1 VFSTFSQ
8 LVHNV
13 GTSRHE
19 PSSASHPAR
28 AIRRKPLMRA
38 LMSEK
43 LIVDL
48 FQAVDSRDWNA
59 LRAIFHPEIA
69 YERPGYKRFEGISQ
83 VMRFYEYDR
92 ILVSGKHDTEC
103 IVVNGNK
110 GACWGPFI
118 GMKNDNSNAD
128 ERFADVY
135 FFKDGMVRM
144 RKTYFFRA
152 AI

>member
-1 VFSTFSQ
+1 VEVSPELSPT
-8 LVHNV
+8 VTHGV
-13 GTSRHE
+13 IEEVR
-19 PSSASHPAR
+19 AR
-28 AIRRKPLMRA
+28 WA

-43 LIVDL
+43 LIIDL

-59 LRAIFHPEIA
+59 LRTILHPEIV

-83 VMRFYEYDR
+83 VMHFYEHER

-110 GACWGPFI
+110 GACWGRFI
-118 GMKNDNSNAD
+118 GVKKDNSKAD

-135 FFKDGMVRM
+135 FFEDGMIRM
-144 RKTYFFRA
+144 RKTYFFRV